1 MTPDVMPEVTM
12 KQVLVSDLIA
22 ALGGDLVGASTT
34 AIRAIAPLEDAG
46 ADAISFLSNP
56 RYEAQLAT
64 TQAACVI
71 VSPKL
76 AQAAAARQGAGTTA
90 CCIVAPDPY
99 LYFARLTQ
107 WWAANMRKP
116 RATPAI
122 HPTATVA
129 ADAVIGQDVEVGPHA
144 VIESGA
150 VLGDGV
156 RIGAHT
162 IVEQDARVGAHTRF
176 APHVVFGHDCVIG
189 ERSMLHSGVV
199 IGADGFG
206 FAPTKRSD
214 GEPGVEWVKIEQL
227 GAVRIG
233 DGVEIGANTCVD
245 RGALGDT
252 VIADGVIIDNLVQIA
267 HNVKIGKGTAIAGA
281 TAIAGSAEIGANCIV
296 AGAARIN
303 GHIRITDGVQ
313 IGPTANISNSID
325 KPGAYAGMWPFEDAA
340 SWQKNAAALRGL
352 YELRQRVRALEKKTT

>member
-1 MTPDVMPEVTM
+1 MTSVS
-12 KQVLVSDLIA
+12 VSDLIA
-22 ALGGDLVGASTT
+22 ALGGVSVGASDT
-34 AIRAIAPLEDAG
+34 AIQRIAPLDEAG
-46 ADAISFLSNP
+46 PDAIAFLSNP
-56 RYEAQLAT
+56 KYAAQLSS
-64 TQAACVI
+64 TQAGCVI
-71 VSPKL
+71 VSPA
-76 AQAAAARQGAGTTA
+76 AQEAAAARRGDGQPA
-90 CCIVAPDPY
+90 CCIVTPNPY

-107 WWAANMRKP
+107 WWVQHMRP
-116 RATPAI
+116 QRPAPSV
-122 HPTATVA
+122 HPTASVA
-129 ADAVIGQDVEVGPHA
+129 PDAVLGTGVDIGPFA

-150 VLGDGV
+150 RIGDGA

-162 IVEQDARVGAHTRF
+162 VVEHHAVVGEGARLEPRVVLGFDCSVGA
-176 APHVVFGHDCVIG
+176 
-189 ERSMLHSGVV
+189 RSLIHSGVV

-206 FAPTKRSD
+206 FAPTK
-214 GEPGVEWVKIEQL
+214 GESGMRWVKIEQL

-233 DGVEIGANTCVD
+233 DDVEIGANTCID

-252 VIADGVIIDNLVQIA
+252 VIADGAIIDNLVQIA

-281 TAIAGSAEIGANCIV
+281 VAIAGSAEIGANCIV

-303 GHIRITDGVQ
+303 GHIKITDGVQ

>member
-1 MTPDVMPEVTM
+1 MTV
-12 KQVLVSDLIA
+12 KQALVSDLIA
-22 ALGGDLVGASTT
+22 ALGGDLVGASDV
-34 AIRAIAPLEDAG
+34 AISAIAPLEDAG
-46 ADAISFLSNP
+46 VDAISFLSNP
-56 RYEAQLAT
+56 KYEAQLAT
-64 TQAACVI
+64 TRAGCVI
-71 VSPKL
+71 VHPKQ
-76 AQAAAARQGAGTTA
+76 AEAAAARHGAGTTA
-90 CCIVAPDPY
+90 SCIVTPDPY

-107 WWAANMRKP
+107 WWAAHMRKP
-116 RATPAI
+116 RAAPAI

-129 ADAVIGQDVEVGPHA
+129 ADAVIGRDVEVGPHA
-144 VIESGA
+144 VVESGA

-162 IVEQDARVGAHTRF
+162 IVEQDARVGAQTRLE
-176 APHVVFGHDCVIG
+176 PHVVFGRDCVIG
-189 ERSMLHSGVV
+189 ERSLIHSGAV

-206 FAPTKRSD
+206 FAPTK
-214 GEPGVEWVKIEQL
+214 GEQGVEWVKIEQL

-233 DGVEIGANTCVD
+233 DGVDIGANTCID

-267 HNVKIGKGTAIAGA
+267 HNVKIGRGTAIAGA
-281 TAIAGSAEIGANCIV
+281 VAIAGSAEIGANCIV

-303 GHIRITDGVQ
+303 GHIKITDGVQ

>member
-1 MTPDVMPEVTM
+1 M

-22 ALGGDLVGASTT
+22 ALGGVSLGASDT
-34 AIRAIAPLEDAG
+34 AIRYVAPLEEAG
-46 ADAISFLSNP
+46 PEAIAFLANP
-56 RYEAQLAT
+56 KYLPQLAS

-71 VSPKL
+71 VSP
-76 AQAAAARQGAGTTA
+76 AIQEAAAGRQGEGRQAS
-90 CCIVAPDPY
+90 CIVTPDPY

-107 WWAANMRKP
+107 WWVQHMREA
-116 RATPAI
+116 RPAPAV
-122 HPTATVA
+122 HVTASVA
-129 ADAVIGQDVEVGPHA
+129 ADAQLGAGVEVGPFA
-144 VIESGA
+144 VIEAGA
-150 VLGDGV
+150 RIGDGA

-162 IVEQDARVGAHTRF
+162 VVERNAVVGASTRL
-176 APHVVFGHDCVIG
+176 APRVVLGYDCIVG
-189 ERSMLHSGVV
+189 ERSLIHSGVV

-206 FAPTKRSD
+206 FAPTKGDS
-214 GEPGVEWVKIEQL
+214 GMKWVKIEQL

-233 DGVEIGANTCVD
+233 NDVEIGANTCID

-252 VIADGVIIDNLVQIA
+252 VIADGAIIDNLVQIA

-281 TAIAGSAEIGANCIV
+281 VAIAGSAEIGANCIV

-303 GHIRITDGVQ
+303 GHIKITDGVQ

>member
-1 MTPDVMPEVTM
+1 M
-12 KQVLVSDLIA
+12 KQVLVSELIA
-22 ALGGDLVGASTT
+22 ALGGDLVGASDV

-46 ADAISFLSNP
+46 VDAISFLSNP
-56 RYEAQLAT
+56 KYEAQLT
-64 TQAACVI
+64 TTGAACVI

-76 AQAAAARQGAGTTA
+76 AEAAAARRGGGTTA

-116 RATPAI
+116 RVAPAI

-129 ADAVIGQDVEVGPHA
+129 ADVTIGREVEVGPHA
-144 VIESGA
+144 VIESGV

-156 RIGAHT
+156 RIGAHS
-162 IVEQDARVGAHTRF
+162 IVEQDARVGARTRL

-189 ERSMLHSGVV
+189 EDGLLHSGVV

-206 FAPTKRSD
+206 FAPTK
-214 GEPGVEWVKIEQL
+214 GEAGVQWVKIEQL

-252 VIADGVIIDNLVQIA
+252 VIAGGVIIDNLVQIA
-267 HNVKIGKGTAIAGA
+267 HNVKIGRGTAIAGA
-281 TAIAGSAEIGANCIV
+281 VAIAGSAEIGAHCIV

-303 GHIRITDGVQ
+303 GHIKITDGVQ

-340 SWQKNAAALRGL
+340 SWQKTAATLRGL
-352 YELRQRVRALEKKTT
+352 YDLRQRVRALEKKTT

>member
-1 MTPDVMPEVTM
+1 VTT

-22 ALGGDLVGASTT
+22 ALGGDLLGASDV
-34 AIRAIAPLEDAG
+34 AIRAIAPLEEAG
-46 ADAISFLSNP
+46 ADAIAFLSNP
-56 RYEAQLAT
+56 KYEAQLAT
-64 TQAACVI
+64 TGAACVI

-76 AQAAAARQGAGTTA
+76 APAAAARRGDGTTA

-116 RATPAI
+116 RAAPAI

-129 ADAVIGQDVEVGPHA
+129 ADATLGHDVEVGPHA

-150 VLGDGV
+150 VLGDGA

-162 IVEQDARVGAHTRF
+162 IVEQDARVGAHTRL

-189 ERSMLHSGVV
+189 AHSLVHSGVV

-206 FAPTKRSD
+206 FAPTK
-214 GEPGVEWVKIEQL
+214 GAAGVEWVKIEQL

-233 DGVEIGANTCVD
+233 DGVEIGANTCID

-267 HNVKIGKGTAIAGA
+267 HNVKIGRGTAIAGA
-281 TAIAGSAEIGANCIV
+281 VAIAGSAEIGANCIV

-303 GHIRITDGVQ
+303 GHIKITDGVQ

-325 KPGAYAGMWPFEDAA
+325 KAGAYAGMWPFEDAA

>member
-1 MTPDVMPEVTM
+1 MTSVS
-12 KQVLVSDLIA
+12 VSDLIA
-22 ALGGDLVGASTT
+22 ALGGVSVGASDT
-34 AIRAIAPLEDAG
+34 ALQRIAPLDEAG
-46 ADAISFLSNP
+46 PDAISFLSNP
-56 RYEAQLAT
+56 KYAAQLAT
-64 TQAACVI
+64 TQAGCVI
-71 VSPKL
+71 VSPA
-76 AQAAAARQGAGTTA
+76 AQEAAASRRGDGQVAS
-90 CCIVAPDPY
+90 CIVTPDPY

-107 WWAANMRKP
+107 WWVQHMRAP
-116 RATPAI
+116 RPAPSV
-122 HPTATVA
+122 HPTASVA
-129 ADAVIGQDVEVGPHA
+129 PDAQLGAGVDIGPFA

-150 VLGDGV
+150 RIGDGA

-162 IVEQDARVGAHTRF
+162 VVEHHAVVGEGARLEPRVVLGFDCSVGA
-176 APHVVFGHDCVIG
+176 
-189 ERSMLHSGVV
+189 RSLIHSGAV

-206 FAPTKRSD
+206 FAPTK
-214 GEPGVEWVKIEQL
+214 GESGMRWVKIEQL

-233 DGVEIGANTCVD
+233 DDVEIGANTCID

-267 HNVKIGKGTAIAGA
+267 HNVKIGQGTAIAGA
-281 TAIAGSAEIGANCIV
+281 VAIAGSAEIGANCIV

-303 GHIRITDGVQ
+303 GHIKITDGVQ